1 MYKYLSTALWLL
13 SIIYVL
19 FSGNLNVFL
28 LIMLWAMGAI
38 LGLPGKKKNESG
50 SFIALATVMNAAS
63 IVGYI

>member
-1 MYKYLSTALWLL
+1 M
-13 SIIYVL
+13 
-19 FSGNLNVFL
+19 FL

-63 IVGYI
+63 IVGYILCVALVGLIWHSP